1 MSKRPENRTQAVELL
16 EREQRAE
23 RSSSFIPYPTVVE
36 TTHRGERNWDIFSRL
51 LKDRIVF
58 LGTEIND
65 DVANIIIAQFLFL
78 ESEDPDKEIML
89 YINSPGG
96 VVSSG
101 LAIFDTMQ
109 YVRSTVSTTCLGL
122 AASMGAV
129 LLAAGAKGRR
139 LALPNSRIMIHQ
151 PMGGARGQA
160 SDIEIQA
167 REIRH
172 LKDVLTDI
180 LATATGKA
188 KEQIH
193 KDIDRDFYMSAA
205 SAKEYGIIDDVLPPR
220 VKKGSGGDEKPEK
233 GSRDR

>member
-1 MSKRPENRTQAVELL
+1 MTKRPETRTQAVATL
-16 EREQRAE
+16 ERARD
-23 RSSSFIPYPTVVE
+23 FIPYPTVVE

-96 VVSSG
+96 VVTSG
-101 LAIFDTMQ
+101 LAIFDTLQ
-109 YVRSTVSTTCLGL
+109 YVRCPVSTTCLGM
-122 AASMGAV
+122 AASMAAV
-129 LLAAGAKGRR
+129 LLTAGTKGRR

-151 PMGGARGQA
+151 PLGGARGQA
-160 SDIEIQA
+160 TDIEIQA

-172 LKDVLTDI
+172 LKEVITQI
-180 LATATGKA
+180 LVDATGKS
-188 KEQIH
+188 KDQIV
-193 KDIDRDFYMSAA
+193 KDIDRDFYLSGAQ
-205 SAKEYGIIDDVLPPR
+205 AKEYGLIDDVLAPKKKYEGPTD
-220 VKKGSGGDEKPEK
+220 VKGGKE
-233 GSRDR
+233 R

>member
-1 MSKRPENRTQAVELL
+1 MTKRPETRTQAVATL
-16 EREQRAE
+16 ERARD
-23 RSSSFIPYPTVVE
+23 FIPYPTVVE

-96 VVSSG
+96 VVTSG
-101 LAIFDTMQ
+101 LAIFDTLQ
-109 YVRSTVSTTCLGL
+109 YVRCPVSTTCLGM
-122 AASMGAV
+122 AASMAAV
-129 LLAAGAKGRR
+129 LLTAGTKGRR

-151 PMGGARGQA
+151 PLGGARGQA
-160 SDIEIQA
+160 TDIEIQA

-172 LKDVLTDI
+172 LKEVITQI
-180 LATATGKA
+180 LVDATGKS
-188 KEQIH
+188 KDQIV
-193 KDIDRDFYMSAA
+193 KDIDRDFYLSGAQ
-205 SAKEYGIIDDVLPPR
+205 AKEYGLIDDVLAPKKKYEGPAE
-220 VKKGSGGDEKPEK
+220 VKGGKE
-233 GSRDR
+233 R